1 MTDKE
6 FENCCMRILK
16 GDKDGLKDIYEA
28 YAQYIYAVILRIL
41 QNKENAEDVT
51 ADFFIKMW
59 DLAERYKGGNGHK
72 AWMTTIA
79 RNMAI
84 DSLRLKKREVL
95 NEDIPDIAGDNEETA
110 FKNTSSYGQ
119 AESEVEAEVVGNM
132 SVEEVLSV
140 LKDNERQII
149 NMKVLGDMTFQE
161 IADVLGIPL
170 GTVTW
175 RYQNAMKKLR
185 RYGYE

>member
-6 FENCCMRILK
+6 FEYCCERIRI
-16 GDKDGLKDIYEA
+16 GDRDGLKDIYEA
-28 YAQYIYAVILRIL
+28 YVQYIYAIIFRVL

-51 ADFFIKMW
+51 ADFFIKLW
-59 DLAERYKGGNGHK
+59 DLADRYKGGNGHK

-84 DSLRLKKREVL
+84 DSLRSRKREL
-95 NEDIPDIAGDNEETA
+95 LHDEIPDIAGGSEEGGAKSGTQ
-110 FKNTSSYGQ
+110 YGQ
-119 AESEVEAEVVGNM
+119 AASEVETEVIGNM
-132 SVEEVLSV
+132 SIEEALSV
-140 LKDNERQII
+140 LNDSERQII
-149 NMKVLGDMTFQE
+149 NMKVLGDMTFKE
-161 IADVLGIPL
+161 ISDVLKIPM
-170 GTVTW
+170 GTITW